1 MIAFVV
7 TKVTEWPAE
16 IVFVRK
22 RMSYQLYCR
31 LEHDS
36 SEGYCNLTDN
46 VLNISRDSDT
56 QHFANYILIVVDQAQ
71 IWDSLLLLHHKPD
84 HRAVQ
89 PSGLDVS
96 MFVCGENSPAII
108 RRRGQSLMN
117 CFSCK
122 HYRPSS
128 ISVYQPYSFHHPSTS
143 HHLISGAAVEA
154 TGDRLQVEVVGLSS
168 SQSDRLLS
176 PSLIILITV

>member
-56 QHFANYILIVVDQAQ
+56 QHFANYILIVMDQAQ
-71 IWDSLLLLHHKPD
+71 IWDSLLVLHHKPD

-96 MFVCGENSPAII
+96 MFVCGENSPCHYQAKGAII
-108 RRRGQSLMN
+108 NELFFM
-117 CFSCK
+117 
-122 HYRPSS
+122 
-128 ISVYQPYSFHHPSTS
+128 
-143 HHLISGAAVEA
+143 
-154 TGDRLQVEVVGLSS
+154 
-168 SQSDRLLS
+168 
-176 PSLIILITV
+176 